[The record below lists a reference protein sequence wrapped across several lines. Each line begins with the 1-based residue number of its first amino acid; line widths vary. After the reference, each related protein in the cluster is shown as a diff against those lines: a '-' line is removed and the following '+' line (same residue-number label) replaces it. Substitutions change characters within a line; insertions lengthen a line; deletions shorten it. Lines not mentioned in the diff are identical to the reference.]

1 MSTPNVPIRE
11 DIGAR
16 LREERNRLQK
26 SQIEVGAIGGVTNKT
41 QGLYESGVRS
51 PDARYLQRIS
61 DAGVDV
67 AYVVTG
73 LRSTP
78 APPAAKTPDA
88 ACKAGRSE
96 VWVMVLEV
104 AVDEL
109 NRRGLTLPGTKL
121 VELVDLLADYAVS
134 DQGEVDT
141 ALVARQIRLVA

>member
-1 MSTPNVPIRE
+1 MTFIAEKLGVSRNTVSNWISRE
-11 DIGAR
+11 NAPLDK
-16 LREERNRLQK
+16 LVVMQY
-26 SQIEVGAIGGVTNKT
+26 V
-41 QGLYESGVRS
+41 
-51 PDARYLQRIS
+51 
-61 DAGVDV
+61 GVDV

-78 APPAAKTPDA
+78 APPAAKAPNA
-88 ACKAGRSE
+88 AYKAGRSE